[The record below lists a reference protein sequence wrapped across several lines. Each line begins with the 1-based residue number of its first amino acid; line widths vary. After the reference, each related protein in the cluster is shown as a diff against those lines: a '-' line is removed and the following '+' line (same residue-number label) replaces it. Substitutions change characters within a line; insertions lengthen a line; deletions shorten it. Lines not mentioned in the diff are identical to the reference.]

1 MAISET
7 SVATPIP
14 TPEICQAMRAKTIIA
29 TLYGHTQ
36 QQLLETVENVINRNA
51 HATEDGTEMGNNP
64 VDPFSDPTVERDQR
78 FMERIENIKMLDV
91 WRRRT
96 GQPVSTTAVSRCSRL
111 CTPCVCGLHGTVR
124 RWRGIPRIIL
134 ISHYFPLTI

>member
-14 TPEICQAMRAKTIIA
+14 TPEICRDESENDNRHRR
-29 TLYGHTQ
+29 GHTQ
-36 QQLLETVENVINRNA
+36 QQLLETVEDIINRNA
-51 HATEDGTEMGNNP
+51 HALEDGTEMGNDP
-64 VDPFSDPTVERDQR
+64 VDPFSDPTVERDQS

-96 GQPVSTTAVSRCSRL
+96 GQPVSTTAVSRCSSR
-111 CTPCVCGLHGTVR
+111 CTRASADCAALSAAGVVSHGL
-124 RWRGIPRIIL
+124 
-134 ISHYFPLTI
+134 F

>member
-1 MAISET
+1 M
-7 SVATPIP
+7 
-14 TPEICQAMRAKTIIA
+14 
-29 TLYGHTQ
+29 
-36 QQLLETVENVINRNA
+36 LETVEDIINRNA
-51 HATEDGTEMGNNP
+51 HALEDGTEMGNNP

-96 GQPVSTTAVSRCSRL
+96 GQPVSTTAVSRCSRR
-111 CTPCVCGLHGTVR
+111 CPPGVCGLRGTVR

-134 ISHYFPLTI
+134 ISHYLPPHDLKRAAAFLSK